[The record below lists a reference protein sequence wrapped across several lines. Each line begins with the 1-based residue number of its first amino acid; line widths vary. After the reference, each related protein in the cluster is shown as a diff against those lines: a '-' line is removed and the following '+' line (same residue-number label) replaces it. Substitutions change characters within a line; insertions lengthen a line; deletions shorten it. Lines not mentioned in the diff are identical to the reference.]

1 MAVVDTS
8 VKHRRTFLVRIIWLA
23 CILCLSSSVL
33 TLLTVKAARQV
44 AAAADDD
51 DESHIRL
58 KNNEFSP
65 RQTLY
70 SSVFFDEP
78 ITFVFECLSHQD
90 IIVTINKDEYGNFP
104 VRMYARVC
112 V

>member
-8 VKHRRTFLVRIIWLA
+8 LKHRRIFLVRIIWLA
-23 CILCLSSSVL
+23 CILCLSSSI
-33 TLLTVKAARQV
+33 LLLPTVKAARQV
-44 AAAADDD
+44 AADDD

-70 SSVFFDEP
+70 SSLFFDEP